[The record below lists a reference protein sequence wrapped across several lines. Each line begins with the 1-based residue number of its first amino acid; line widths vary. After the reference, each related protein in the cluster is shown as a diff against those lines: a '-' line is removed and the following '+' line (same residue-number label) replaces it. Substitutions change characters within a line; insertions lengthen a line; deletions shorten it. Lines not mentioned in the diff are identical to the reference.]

1 MRIAVIDDEKEI
13 RETLCGYISQ
23 FSEESGLKIEI
34 SSFMCGDALLENY
47 QQVWDILM
55 FDIDMP
61 GTNGMETAKQIRKK
75 DSNVVILFVT
85 NVAQYAI
92 EGYGVD
98 AVDYILKPI
107 SYYEFS
113 MKFHRAV
120 ARAAHTGER
129 AVMVDT
135 VEGTRR
141 IRINEILYIEIMAH
155 YIYVHTPNRVFKV
168 RGNMKEWEEELK
180 PFGFCRVH
188 KSYLVNMK
196 KIESIQGKEL
206 TVCGYPVQISRN
218 YRDSFVKM
226 HHGIVFVFRGDNT
239 CSELC
244 DRSVVPGTG
253 RNRYDDNT

>member
-13 RETLCGYISQ
+13 RETLCGYIDQ
-23 FSEESGLKIEI
+23 FSEESGVKIETA
-34 SSFMCGDALLENY
+34 SFPSGDALLEDY

-61 GTNGMETAKQIRKK
+61 GTNGMETAKQIRRK
-75 DSNVVILFVT
+75 DSNVVILFIT
-85 NVAQYAI
+85 NVAHYAI

-120 ARAAHTGER
+120 AKAAHAGER

-141 IRINEILYIEIMAH
+141 IRINEILYIEVMAH
-155 YIYVHTPNRVFKV
+155 YIYAHTQNRSFKV

-180 PFGFCRVH
+180 PFGFCRIH
-188 KSYLVNMK
+188 KSYLVNLG

-206 TVCGYPVQISRN
+206 TVGGHSIQVSRN
-218 YRDSFVKM
+218 YRDSFMQEYMK
-226 HHGIVFVFRGDNT
+226 FYRG
-239 CSELC
+239 E
-244 DRSVVPGTG
+244 
-253 RNRYDDNT
+253 

>member
-1 MRIAVIDDEKEI
+1 MKVMRIAVIDDEKEI
-13 RETLCGYISQ
+13 RETLCGYIDQ
-23 FSEESGLKIEI
+23 FSEESGVKVETA
-34 SSFMCGDALLENY
+34 SFPSGDSLLEDY

-61 GTNGMETAKQIRKK
+61 GTNGMETAKQIRRK
-75 DSNVVILFVT
+75 DPNVVILFIT

-120 ARAAHTGER
+120 AKAAYAGER

-141 IRINEILYIEIMAH
+141 IRINEILYIEVMAH
-155 YIYVHTPNRVFKV
+155 YIYVHTQNRSFKV

-180 PFGFCRVH
+180 PFGFCRIH
-188 KSYLVNMK
+188 KSYLVNLG

-206 TVCGYPVQISRN
+206 TVGGHSVQVSRN
-218 YRDSFVKM
+218 YRDSFMQKYM
-226 HHGIVFVFRGDNT
+226 KFYRG
-239 CSELC
+239 S
-244 DRSVVPGTG
+244 DRWILH
-253 RNRYDDNT
+253 RLM